1 MHSDDNAAIAPTPAS
16 GGEPFV
22 SVIVPIYEHWYVA
35 HRLFEAFAAQT
46 LPADRYELI
55 VVDNGSPLVAIPE
68 NLPANARVLHCATP
82 GSYAARNM
90 GVQHARGSILVFTDA
105 DCIPDPHWL
114 EGMVAAM
121 NAGASLV
128 AGDIRMITMNPTP
141 SAAEMFD
148 LLSGLPQRRY
158 VSRGYAA
165 TANLAATRQLY
176 DAVGGFNEN
185 HMSGGDAEFCRRA
198 RAAGAT
204 LVFSAESI
212 VRHPARDGWDELET
226 KARRKIGGQ
235 LRRQSGGVAFVR
247 LLALMAARPLR
258 DVGRFLGASEFP
270 LRYRLTAIAVRFRLA
285 FVEFAEVMRLR
296 AGGRVERR

>member
-1 MHSDDNAAIAPTPAS
+1 MKSNDAVLRPAPAPR
-16 GGEPFV
+16 GEPPLI

-35 HRLFEAFAAQT
+35 HRLFEAFAAQS
-46 LPADRYELI
+46 LPPERYELI
-55 VVDNGSPLVAIPE
+55 VVDNGSPLVAIPD

-105 DCIPDPHWL
+105 DCIPDPQWL
-114 EGMVAAM
+114 EGMVAALD
-121 NAGASLV
+121 AGASLV
-128 AGDIRMITMNPTP
+128 AGDIRMITMNPKP

-148 LLSGLPQRRY
+148 LLYGIPQRRF

-165 TANLAATRQLY
+165 TANLAVTRQLY

-204 LVFSAESI
+204 LVFSPESI

-226 KARRKIGGQ
+226 KARRVIGGQ
-235 LRRQSGGVAFVR
+235 LRRQPGTAALVR
-247 LLALMAARPLR
+247 LLALIVARPVR
-258 DVGRFLGASEFP
+258 DVGRFLIAGDFP
-270 LRYRLTAIAVRFRLA
+270 LRYRLTAIGVRFRLVA
-285 FVEFAEVMRLR
+285 VEFAEVMRLR
-296 AGGRVERR
+296 RGGRAERR